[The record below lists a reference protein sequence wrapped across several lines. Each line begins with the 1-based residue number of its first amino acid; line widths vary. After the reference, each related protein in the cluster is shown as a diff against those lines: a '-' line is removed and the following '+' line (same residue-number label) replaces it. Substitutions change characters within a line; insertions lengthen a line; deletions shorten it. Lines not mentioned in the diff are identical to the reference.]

1 MRQTK
6 LRGHAYFLEFA
17 GRQSG
22 GPWLWLL
29 LAIPL
34 LAGAVELAA
43 QGLGR

>member
-1 MRQTK
+1 MRQHPK

-29 LAIPL
+29 LL
-34 LAGAVELAA
+34 LPVIAGVLELAQA
-43 QGLGR
+43 LR